1 MEVGEWSTVK
11 IAMMEDSLSPSVMTS
26 GQVEMEFRDIL
37 SKLLDSRFDQ
47 FEILNLARKFSIQLP
62 QDINLSKQTLVIQK
76 FVLEQLLKSDQS
88 EYYICNCEKGIILS
102 VVLLA
107 VCSQLSSTK
116 ST

>member
-1 MEVGEWSTVK
+1 MNRNSSHFKTIKLISYAITLKFSFVT
-11 IAMMEDSLSPSVMTS
+11 SVMTS

-76 FVLEQLLKSDQS
+76 FVLEQL
-88 EYYICNCEKGIILS
+88 
-102 VVLLA
+102 
-107 VCSQLSSTK
+107 
-116 ST
+116 